1 MKHKLVKVLFL
12 LPVIFLSTVASAN
25 VSSELEEN
33 VTLQQAGVFLVFAE
47 ECADNYWMEK
57 ADSKA
62 FIKAL
67 DGMIKRGISEGRI
80 SKQAV
85 NQVISGAETVVA
97 SGGFTYEQKQLCEM
111 FTFIT
116 RQVVQP
122 KDRY

>member
-25 VSSELEEN
+25 VSSELEEAISLN
-33 VTLQQAGVFLVFAE
+33 EAGMYIVYAE
-47 ECADNYWMEK
+47 KCADNYWMEK
-57 ADSKA
+57 ADSET
-62 FIKAL
+62 FVNAL

-85 NQVISGAETVVA
+85 NQAVSDAETVVA
-97 SGGFTYEQKQLCEM
+97 TGGFTYEQKQLCQM
-111 FTFIT
+111 FTFVT
-116 RQVVQP
+116 RQIVQP